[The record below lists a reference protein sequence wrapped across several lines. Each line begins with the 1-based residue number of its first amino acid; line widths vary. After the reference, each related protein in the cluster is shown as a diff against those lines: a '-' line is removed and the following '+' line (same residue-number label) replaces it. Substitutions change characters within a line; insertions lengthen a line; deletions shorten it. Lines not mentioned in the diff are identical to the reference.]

1 MPRKVQSRKEKMST
15 VMGTHRYYVSGMH
28 CHACELLVEK
38 KLGQLKSVRSANAS
52 LANGEVVSEYRARP
66 PTVEQLNHIF
76 TEDGYTFSEQPFR
89 QASAQAKDILMALAV
104 AAALIATFLA
114 LNRWGL
120 SELVDVRSGA
130 SLVTL
135 FALGLMAG
143 VSTCAALVGGVVLSL
158 SQRWAAVYPRRT
170 GGLWQMQPPLF
181 FNAGRLASYSLFG
194 AALGAIGSRVHFSPA
209 LTASFAIAVSFIML
223 LLGLQMLGVR
233 AIAKLRLGMPRLISR
248 YASEESG
255 QREVGAFHPYLP
267 FVAGALTVLLPCGFT
282 LTAEGLAALSGS
294 PFQGALIMLA
304 FALGTTPGLF
314 LIGLGGVGL
323 WSAPKLSAHFSKAAG
338 MLVLFFALFNVNSQL
353 NVLGIWSL
361 SDVLANPV
369 RATDT
374 SQTLVHKGLSAFL
387 PTVAATVYAQEQP
400 VTSVAAQDLA
410 PMVDGKQVLRMD
422 ALASGYRP
430 NRFRIRV
437 GVPVVWEITDK
448 GTSGCTNAI
457 ISPRLFW
464 GQVDLTPGRTSV
476 VEFTPTKTGR
486 YKFSCWMGM
495 ISGVIEVVDAV

>member
-1 MPRKVQSRKEKMST
+1 MST
-15 VMGTHRYYVSGMH
+15 VIGTHRYRYYVSGMH

-38 KLGQLKSVRSANAS
+38 KLGQLKSVRSAKAS
-52 LANGEVVSEYRARP
+52 LANGEVVIEYRARP

-233 AIAKLRLGMPRLISR
+233 AIARLRLGMPRLISR
-248 YASEESG
+248 YASEGSG
-255 QREVGAFHPYLP
+255 QRQVGASHPYLP
-267 FVAGALTVLLPCGFT
+267 FIAGALTVLLPCGFT
-282 LTAEGLAALSGS
+282 LTSEGLAALSGN

-304 FALGTTPGLF
+304 FALGTTPALF
-314 LIGLGGVGL
+314 LIGLGGVRV
-323 WSAPKLSAHFSKAAG
+323 WSVPSLSARFSKAAG
-338 MLVLFFALFNVNSQL
+338 ILVLFFALFNINAQL

-361 SDVLANPV
+361 SNLSIKASPAQAAGD
-369 RATDT
+369 D
-374 SQTLVHKGLSAFL
+374 QTLVHQGLSAIL

-400 VTSVAAQDLA
+400 ITSIAAQGLA
-410 PMVDGKQVLRMD
+410 PIVDGKQVLRMD

-437 GVPVVWEITDK
+437 GVPVVWEITDR

-457 ISPRLFW
+457 ISPRLFR

-476 VEFTPTKTGR
+476 VEFTPTK
-486 YKFSCWMGM
+486 
-495 ISGVIEVVDAV
+495 